1 MRRCHHCQRPFGL
14 TRHYAYR
21 FGGGH
26 VAFCSRRCKDAHQHE
41 AREKL
46 RAWSVSNWLWERLWG
61 RKCVM

>member
-26 VAFCSRRCKDAHQHE
+26 IAFCSRRCKGAHQ
-41 AREKL
+41 L